1 MTAAEVKSVCVT
13 FYDTFR
19 QIIPS
24 LNANR
29 TLCGQTN
36 SQSIS
41 SLTAETGQLADYFPT
56 GQFAEIF
63 GRKAAI

>member
-1 MTAAEVKSVCVT
+1 MTAAEVKSVCVM

-19 QIIPS
+19 HISAS

-36 SQSIS
+36 LQSINS
-41 SLTAETGQLADYFPT
+41 WTAETGQLADYFPT

-63 GRKAAI
+63 DRKAGI